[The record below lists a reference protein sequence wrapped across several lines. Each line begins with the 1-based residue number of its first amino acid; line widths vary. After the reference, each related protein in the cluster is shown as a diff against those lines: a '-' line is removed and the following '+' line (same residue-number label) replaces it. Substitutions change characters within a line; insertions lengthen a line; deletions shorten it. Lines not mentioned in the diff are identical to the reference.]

1 MSFQKPPD
9 QDLELGCVVFLPQN
23 RHILITSP
31 TISLWGR
38 TGTNKTPHMEAGG
51 KVKDI
56 IN

>member
-9 QDLELGCVVFLPQN
+9 QDRELGCVVFLPQN

-56 IN
+56 MN